1 MTVGSGVSARPSRG
15 RAEAPFPK
23 ARSTLCSAPCE
34 GGWLEVPRRIRSPN
48 VTARDEL
55 LTKPNLPLASE
66 WGYIG
71 RQQPFPRRSVGR
83 GGGATKPRSVGESA
97 RYIDAGERSEYDARG
112 DRGTTGGEGGWEF
125 SKASSERSRF
135 ATSAQACVLSTSF
148 CFCAFGADR
157 ASGPPRHVAAEGGS
171 RPRLL
176 TGRFF
181 GRVEGDRSR
190 RPASPAVRFTLR

>member
-71 RQQPFPRRSVGR
+71 RQQPNAHVLGQAPPAACRRGDGAT
-83 GGGATKPRSVGESA
+83 GGGAP
-97 RYIDAGERSEYDARG
+97 
-112 DRGTTGGEGGWEF
+112 
-125 SKASSERSRF
+125 SR
-135 ATSAQACVLSTSF
+135 
-148 CFCAFGADR
+148 R
-157 ASGPPRHVAAEGGS
+157 RAAECGGCPTDAITPPQPQ
-171 RPRLL
+171 RGQPPPHRDPRWGPKAPRAAPWRGQPNRL
-176 TGRFF
+176 
-181 GRVEGDRSR
+181 
-190 RPASPAVRFTLR
+190 PAGAGNLRNSP